1 MLTLEKWR
9 RGLDEW
15 GRELVDVVQVMR
27 AYQLRWKYYHHIGSA
42 TVFSCAYL
50 LKGWSHEI

>member
-15 GRELVDVVQVMR
+15 ERELVDVVQVMR
-27 AYQLRWKYYHHIGSA
+27 ANQLRWKYYHHIGPA

-50 LKGWSHEI
+50 LKG